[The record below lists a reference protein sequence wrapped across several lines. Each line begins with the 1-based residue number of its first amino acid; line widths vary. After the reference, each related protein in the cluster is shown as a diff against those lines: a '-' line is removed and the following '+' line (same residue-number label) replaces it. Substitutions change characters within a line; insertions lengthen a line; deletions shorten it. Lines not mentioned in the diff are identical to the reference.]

1 MLLNELQKIQSTIN
15 KYKVLSKDE
24 IYTILVKEKLQ
35 TSLNNYQIEI
45 DSDFT
50 ITNLVQLRYNAKFVQ
65 GWKAAK
71 NYVITKL
78 NKISENQ
85 LDYKNNEEEDEY
97 YD

>member
-15 KYKVLSKDE
+15 RYKDLSKDE
-24 IYTILVKEKLQ
+24 LYTILVKEKLQ

-85 LDYKNNEEEDEY
+85 LDYKNKEEEDEY

>member
-85 LDYKNNEEEDEY
+85 LDYKNKEEEDEY